1 LLRDTLPSTYRVSS
15 EATKGEVKEELM
27 AEVSARATAL
37 AEEHQ
42 YRYHY
47 SWLGDYLERLEGKE
61 AYREFQN
68 YYLGT
73 EQGNDPWRQK

>member
-1 LLRDTLPSTYRVSS
+1 
-15 EATKGEVKEELM
+15 M

-37 AEEHQ
+37 TEEHQ

>member
-1 LLRDTLPSTYRVSS
+1 
-15 EATKGEVKEELM
+15 M
-27 AEVSARATAL
+27 AETSARATAL
-37 AEEHQ
+37 TEEHQ

-73 EQGNDPWRQK
+73 EQGNGPWRQK

>member
-1 LLRDTLPSTYRVSS
+1 
-15 EATKGEVKEELM
+15 M

-42 YRYHY
+42 YLYHY

-61 AYREFQN
+61 AYREFRTITWAPN
-68 YYLGT
+68 RETTPGARSGVSFWEDFSYKLC
-73 EQGNDPWRQK
+73 